1 MTMEINAI
9 PEAFQTKLRLAVL
22 SALLTGE
29 KNFRELKGITEATDG
44 NLGAQLKKLEEAG
57 YIAIRK
63 AFVNNK
69 PQTNIQPSQYPD
81 PDQHDHPYLHHALA
95 DLIACLFYLLI
106 KLNKQKHITS
116 QNQAPSAPPE
126 YPGCGMSISGQIQ
139 DHIGNLL

>member
-1 MTMEINAI
+1 MAMEINAI

-69 PQTNIQPSQYPD
+69 PQTTCTLTEFGRRQFQEYVEMLERLFWQAEEPP
-81 PDQHDHPYLHHALA
+81 AL
-95 DLIACLFYLLI
+95 
-106 KLNKQKHITS
+106 
-116 QNQAPSAPPE
+116 
-126 YPGCGMSISGQIQ
+126 
-139 DHIGNLL
+139 

>member
-69 PQTNIQPSQYPD
+69 PQTTCTLTEFGRRQFQEYVEM
-81 PDQHDHPYLHHALA
+81 LER
-95 DLIACLFYLLI
+95 LLW
-106 KLNKQKHITS
+106 
-116 QNQAPSAPPE
+116 QAEEPPT
-126 YPGCGMSISGQIQ
+126 
-139 DHIGNLL
+139 L

>member
-63 AFVNNK
+63 VFVNNK
-69 PQTNIQPSQYPD
+69 PQTTCTLTEFGRRKNRRLFDPL
-81 PDQHDHPYLHHALA
+81 PDQVVE
-95 DLIACLFYLLI
+95 
-106 KLNKQKHITS
+106 K
-116 QNQAPSAPPE
+116 PSA
-126 YPGCGMSISGQIQ
+126 GSSHRGLVCRTRLS
-139 DHIGNLL
+139 

>member
-1 MTMEINAI
+1 MVYCRRNIYACSARRRKGRLPIRGKYVLPVLAALCLLTGCGTER
-9 PEAFQTKLRLAVL
+9 PEAASWAPAEEERLAVL

-69 PQTNIQPSQYPD
+69 PQTTCTLTEFGRRQFQEYVEMLERLLWQAEEPP
-81 PDQHDHPYLHHALA
+81 AL
-95 DLIACLFYLLI
+95 
-106 KLNKQKHITS
+106 
-116 QNQAPSAPPE
+116 
-126 YPGCGMSISGQIQ
+126 
-139 DHIGNLL
+139 